1 MVDYTPQNKPLNLFS
16 AAILLTMILFC
27 LSPLAPVKAAE
38 KAVIKDMVVSN
49 SSDDLLL
56 NLSVENAFRPGVEEG
71 VVNGIPA
78 LFTYYVTLRE
88 MKDGRPGQQIVSL
101 EFDRTLSYDSLKEQ
115 FVVNFS
121 ETDTSLAVEELAT
134 AKGLMTEINGV
145 GIVELRKLNPGSA
158 YSLSVKVGLERKT
171 LPLYFHYL
179 IPFWKL
185 RDYVTDWHYVE
196 FRY

>member
-1 MVDYTPQNKPLNLFS
+1 MVDHTQQNKPLNLFS
-16 AAILLTMILFC
+16 AAISLTVMLFC
-27 LSPLAPVKAAE
+27 LAPLASVKAAE

-88 MKDGRPGQQIVSL
+88 MKDGRPGKQIVSL

-115 FVVNFS
+115 FVVDFS
-121 ETDTSLAVEELAT
+121 ETNTSLAVEKLAT
-134 AKGLMTEINGV
+134 AKDLMTEVNGV
-145 GIVELRKLNPGSA
+145 GIVALRNLNPGSA